1 MEITNLKKWQLIIF
15 FLQHI
20 MEAIE
25 GKSKIVAITL
35 GNHNHLFEEPFVWG
49 DVKVSHVFFKNVMKI
64 HNRLHQK
71 GCNE

>member
-1 MEITNLKKWQLIIF
+1 
-15 FLQHI
+15 

-49 DVKVSHVFFKNVMKI
+49 DVKVSHVFLKYIMKI